1 MRNSDGFD
9 LWADCYDSNVESCEE
24 AGEYPFAGYKDV
36 LESIF
41 CRVNTK
47 TSAKVLDIGFGTG
60 VLTARIYNE
69 GHSIT
74 GVDFSARMIEAA
86 QVKMPDALLYCHD
99 FSKGLPKALDQDKFD
114 CIISTYAIHHLND
127 AQKAQFI
134 MELWTHLEKDG
145 EILIGD
151 VAFET
156 RDKLTACRN
165 QNISKWDEDEIY
177 IVYSELAKNLPK
189 LTIEYIPVSPCAGIV
204 RIIKEDV

>member
-1 MRNSDGFD
+1 MLNSDGFD
-9 LWADCYDSNVESCEE
+9 LWADCYDSNVGSCEE
-24 AGEYPFAGYKDV
+24 AGEYPFAGYTDV

-60 VLTARIYNE
+60 VLTARIYDE

-74 GVDFSARMIEAA
+74 GVDFSAGMIEAA
-86 QVKMPDALLYCHD
+86 QTKMPGASLYCHD

-114 CIISTYAIHHLND
+114 YIISTYAIHHLSD
-127 AQKAQFI
+127 TLKAQFI
-134 MELWTHLEKDG
+134 MELWTHLEKNG

-156 RDKLTACRN
+156 REKLTACRN

-189 LTIEYIPVSPCAGIV
+189 LTMKYFPISHCAGIV
-204 RIIKEDV
+204 WIYKQET